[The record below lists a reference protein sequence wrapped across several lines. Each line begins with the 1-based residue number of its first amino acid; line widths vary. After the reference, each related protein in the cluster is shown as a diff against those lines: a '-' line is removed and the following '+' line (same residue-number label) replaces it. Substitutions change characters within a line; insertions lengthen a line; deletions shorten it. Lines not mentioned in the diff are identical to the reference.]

1 MIVLAPKASPHAT
14 LVACLAIVQ
23 NASAGQTET
32 LENRTAAL
40 PCRAFPDLP
49 KSLLE
54 TSVGPKWGRRPS
66 VWVGFVGNSR
76 RVDAACRPLGWV
88 MLVEGSCHAKGTA
101 EADRGTGR
109 DLTGRAARA
118 ALSSRLRE
126 VERGSE
132 WGATASSRHGTARG
146 ICQISQGPSLRSWG
160 QSDSSRP
167 YKAVET
173 S

>member
-14 LVACLAIVQ
+14 LVACLAIAQ
-23 NASAGQTET
+23 YASAGQTET

-88 MLVEGSCHAKGTA
+88 VLVEGGCHAKGTA

-118 ALSSRLRE
+118 AFQQPNVRYFK
-126 VERGSE
+126 
-132 WGATASSRHGTARG
+132 T
-146 ICQISQGPSLRSWG
+146 SLP
-160 QSDSSRP
+160 P
-167 YKAVET
+167 YKVSNYPTGPRSAMRGPAR
-173 S
+173 SGISRALCRGDCWR